1 LASAF
6 LFLLP
11 RHHPGVREKLL
22 PGVDDCLLAYC
33 FVGVTGDLQAL
44 SCLVSINQQFHQF
57 FSSRPESLVR
67 TDDLRVGCTDG
78 EVLGGAWGSLKKA
91 LNGSP
96 VGPITLN
103 KSNYYQ

>member
-1 LASAF
+1 MEADRAASSIGIVLTSFMALMVLASSF

-22 PGVDDCLLAYC
+22 PGVYDCLLAYC

-57 FSSRPESLVR
+57 FSSRPVEAGKVVV
-67 TDDLRVGCTDG
+67 T
-78 EVLGGAWGSLKKA
+78 
-91 LNGSP
+91 
-96 VGPITLN
+96 
-103 KSNYYQ
+103 Y